1 AVAAPG
7 GARDRCAERSDRVVV
22 VEVDGLIDPVLA
34 DLIEDQAAD
43 AAETCPLALVL
54 QFDSGGAV
62 ISDGEMDDLVATIER
77 SPVPVAVWVGPS
89 GSKAADEAVRVLAAA
104 DLTGVS
110 VGSSVVATTALL
122 EARGLEPGDLGPVA
136 VADRVGARRAVE
148 LDLVDND
155 APTILT
161 FVVEIDGF
169 RTDVVDG
176 ERRPATEVAFTGLD
190 VFGEVM
196 HTVAS
201 PNVAYLLFVI
211 GLGLLLFELFTA
223 GVGIAGSGRAGALAL
238 GCYGLSVLPF
248 RPVGVALLL

>member
-1 AVAAPG
+1 
-7 GARDRCAERSDRVVV
+7 
-22 VEVDGLIDPVLA
+22 
-34 DLIEDQAAD
+34 
-43 AAETCPLALVL
+43 
-54 QFDSGGAV
+54 
-62 ISDGEMDDLVATIER
+62 
-77 SPVPVAVWVGPS
+77 
-89 GSKAADEAVRVLAAA
+89 
-104 DLTGVS
+104 
-110 VGSSVVATTALL
+110 LL
-122 EARGLEPGDLGPVA
+122 EARGLEPGDLGSVD
-136 VADRVGARRAVE
+136 VGDRVGARRAVE

-169 RTDVVDG
+169 RTEVVDG
-176 ERRPATEVAFTGLD
+176 ERRPTTEVAFTGLD

-223 GVGIAGSGRAGALAL
+223 GVGIAGMVGAGSLVL

-248 RPVGVALLL
+248 RPVGVALLLFAMFGYGVDVQTGVPRVGAGGASVGVVLGSRLPYDGGPASA

>member
-89 GSKAADEAVRVLAAA
+89 GSKAADEAGRVLAAA
-104 DLTGVS
+104 GRTAPS
-110 VGSSVVATTALL
+110 RGSSHDRTAPHLP
-122 EARGLEPGDLGPVA
+122 ARGLEQ
-136 VADRVGARRAVE
+136 
-148 LDLVDND
+148 
-155 APTILT
+155 I
-161 FVVEIDGF
+161 
-169 RTDVVDG
+169 
-176 ERRPATEVAFTGLD
+176 
-190 VFGEVM
+190 
-196 HTVAS
+196 
-201 PNVAYLLFVI
+201 
-211 GLGLLLFELFTA
+211 
-223 GVGIAGSGRAGALAL
+223 GRASCRERVTRSL
-238 GCYGLSVLPF
+238 G
-248 RPVGVALLL
+248 